1 MAVPAFITI
10 GCGTALIFIVGIEQ
24 LAGIDRPTP
33 SAPALAPGQAP
44 IPMAQAVA
52 PTQRLYP
59 RARLTRID
67 SPSAPAPYY
76 SIPVRQPGE
85 AGRTLGEHGAGM
97 CGGEG

>member
-1 MAVPAFITI
+1 MAGLWMAVPAFITI

-52 PTQRLYP
+52 QTQRLYS

-67 SPSAPAPYY
+67 YPSASAPYR
-76 SIPVRQPGE
+76 SEERRVGQECVRPS
-85 AGRTLGEHGAGM
+85 RSRR
-97 CGGEG
+97 

>member
-1 MAVPAFITI
+1 MAGLWMAVPAFITI

-52 PTQRLYP
+52 QTQRLYP

-67 SPSAPAPYY
+67 YPSAAAPYY
-76 SIPVRQPGE
+76 SVQRSE
-85 AGRTLGEHGAGM
+85 EHTSDLQSLM
-97 CGGEG
+97 RI